1 MSFLQYNKQNTR
13 GDYLHVRV
21 VVLELLGSPSPP
33 PATFYVYYLKGSQIS
48 KTRGIIT
55 DIWSNSYSK
64 RFVIQ
69 M

>member
-1 MSFLQYNKQNTR
+1 MLLTR
-13 GDYLHVRV
+13 DDYLHVMRV

-55 DIWSNSYSK
+55 DI
-64 RFVIQ
+64 
-69 M
+69 

>member
-1 MSFLQYNKQNTR
+1 MSFLHYKQNMLLHLR
-13 GDYLHVRV
+13 GGYLHVRE

-55 DIWSNSYSK
+55 DI
-64 RFVIQ
+64 
-69 M
+69 